1 MNNNEHTSYNIFVK
15 DEQPEGEYLHTI
27 PQSQTL
33 DDIAVNRAPSMCTQL
48 ACSQHS
54 LLLSFMLV
62 LPLPLSVSLSLS
74 ISVCVP
80 PPRLSLC
87 PSLSLSFSLTLTVQ
101 AIITSQ
107 ADSIL

>member
-74 ISVCVP
+74 ISVCP
-80 PPRLSLC
+80 PHLSLC

>member
-74 ISVCVP
+74 ISVCP
-80 PPRLSLC
+80 PP
-87 PSLSLSFSLTLTVQ
+87 PSLSLSLPLSFSLTLTVQ